1 MEEVAMEE
9 KFTLLVTDCQRATNF
24 ELFLFFQLTASVNFF
39 KLWEEVFVL
48 LAIQTS
54 LFQVSQGT

>member
-9 KFTLLVTDCQRATNF
+9 KLTLLVTDCQRATNF
-24 ELFLFFQLTASVNFF
+24 ELLFFQLTASVNFF